1 MSLAKQALDCAP
13 GFVGSPQLQCSP
25 TGCCGAF
32 GNGGQRDHHRKTLK
46 KHPKTSYIHVTEDH
60 DVAKGNTHILRI
72 CVLKSWRLPGLQ
84 ATIITNLRHR
94 FLYPHG
100 PLHSHSLWGAARG
113 LPSITSWLRQKTFTS
128 AKGTFY
134 DEQSH
139 QFAWVLFLRW
149 FGKFSENVQ
158 VFFPKNVPWGTK
170 PFFGWGW
177 VPWLGQPT
185 AGSGSCT
192 TPWGWKSAE
201 IHQRYG
207 ILEQRNGSGIMG
219 EDGRARA
226 SGGPGRLPLIIN
238 PIYNIHLP

>member
-1 MSLAKQALDCAP
+1 MLPYRLLW
-13 GFVGSPQLQCSP
+13 GLREWWT
-25 TGCCGAF
+25 TGPSQKDF
-32 GNGGQRDHHRKTLK
+32 E
-46 KHPKTSYIHVTEDH
+46 KTSENIIYPRHRGPWRSKRQH
-60 DVAKGNTHILRI
+60 THILRI

-128 AKGTFY
+128 AKGTFF

-149 FGKFSENVQ
+149 FDKFSENVYIA
-158 VFFPKNVPWGTK
+158 VFSKKCSLGYPAI
-170 PFFGWGW
+170 FGWGW
-177 VPWLGQPT
+177 VPWLGQST

-207 ILEQRNGSGIMG
+207 ILEQRNGSGSCGKMVRPG
-219 EDGRARA
+219 PL
-226 SGGPGRLPLIIN
+226 GGTRGGYP
-238 PIYNIHLP
+238 